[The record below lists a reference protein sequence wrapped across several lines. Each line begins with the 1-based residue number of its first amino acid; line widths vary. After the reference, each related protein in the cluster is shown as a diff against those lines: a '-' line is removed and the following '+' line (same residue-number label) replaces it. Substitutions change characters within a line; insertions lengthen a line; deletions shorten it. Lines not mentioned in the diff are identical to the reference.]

1 MSKLRNTISGEVS
14 PLLAKAELT
23 KLRFA
28 QLLERTSV
36 MCHRSFVSDRVSF
49 YDGSYRRA
57 EFPFFAKKGWT
68 RPQENAAKLPL
79 IGADG
84 VVVSSYRLSTPTVLI
99 SGGLKQLPRLRQQGR
114 RTFSL
119 WRSHPF
125 FAKKTSEVEFQHR
138 SSRFFHSFDQECGQW
153 RPVFEQR
160 FRVNLILIRL
170 SIFPTPK

>member
-1 MSKLRNTISGEVS
+1 MLRPPKRFKESAIPSF
-14 PLLAKAELT
+14 AKTELS

-28 QLLERTSV
+28 QLLECTSV
-36 MCHRSFVSDRVSF
+36 MCHRSFVSDGVSF
-49 YDGSYRRA
+49 YDGSYRSA

-119 WRSHPF
+119 CAATP
-125 FAKKTSEVEFQHR
+125 
-138 SSRFFHSFDQECGQW
+138 SSRRRGIRVPNRLFYFGQLCLRKGGESRRPYSVPNWDSASF
-153 RPVFEQR
+153 RSP
-160 FRVNLILIRL
+160 IR
-170 SIFPTPK
+170 START

>member
-57 EFPFFAKKGWT
+57 EFPFFAKKGWL
-68 RPQENAAKLPL
+68 RIKRKSAFLA
-79 IGADG
+79 GADG
-84 VVVSSYRLSTPTVLI
+84 VVVSSHRLS
-99 SGGLKQLPRLRQQGR
+99 KRLG
-114 RTFSL
+114 
-119 WRSHPF
+119 
-125 FAKKTSEVEFQHR
+125 
-138 SSRFFHSFDQECGQW
+138 
-153 RPVFEQR
+153 
-160 FRVNLILIRL
+160 
-170 SIFPTPK
+170 

>member
-1 MSKLRNTISGEVS
+1 MSDG
-14 PLLAKAELT
+14 
-23 KLRFA
+23 
-28 QLLERTSV
+28 
-36 MCHRSFVSDRVSF
+36 VSF

-57 EFPFFAKKGWT
+57 EFPFFAKKGWR

-114 RTFSL
+114 RTLSL

-125 FAKKTSEVEFQHR
+125 FAKKGNTRAKPFVLFWTALPCEGGV
-138 SSRFFHSFDQECGQW
+138 DA
-153 RPVFEQR
+153 
-160 FRVNLILIRL
+160 
-170 SIFPTPK
+170 T

>member
-1 MSKLRNTISGEVS
+1 MNATENAAQMHVTENVAREVV
-14 PLLAKAELT
+14 PLLEQAELS

-84 VVVSSYRLSTPTVLI
+84 VVL
-99 SGGLKQLPRLRQQGR
+99 
-114 RTFSL
+114 
-119 WRSHPF
+119 
-125 FAKKTSEVEFQHR
+125 
-138 SSRFFHSFDQECGQW
+138 
-153 RPVFEQR
+153 
-160 FRVNLILIRL
+160 
-170 SIFPTPK
+170 

>member
-1 MSKLRNTISGEVS
+1 MVQASPS

-125 FAKKTSEVEFQHR
+125 FAKKGNTRAKPFVLFWTALPVPGGELLWLYNCVWFER
-138 SSRFFHSFDQECGQW
+138 GIGSRLNGWKS
-153 RPVFEQR
+153 RILNR
-160 FRVNLILIRL
+160 F
-170 SIFPTPK
+170 

>member
-68 RPQENAAKLPL
+68 RPKEDAAKHPL
-79 IGADG
+79 WSGRG
-84 VVVSSYRLSTPTVLI
+84 SCFKLRLIYPN
-99 SGGLKQLPRLRQQGR
+99 
-114 RTFSL
+114 
-119 WRSHPF
+119 
-125 FAKKTSEVEFQHR
+125 
-138 SSRFFHSFDQECGQW
+138 RFDK
-153 RPVFEQR
+153 R
-160 FRVNLILIRL
+160 
-170 SIFPTPK
+170 